1 MVERGS
7 RWLGALATGTLLVAC
22 GRPPPPQAPDL
33 GALAIAPP
41 ATVAPK
47 SAAPPAIAR
56 PEGIVAWI
64 RVDDGDALLDLL
76 GASPQTL
83 AGRQLPADAIAL
95 FEAVDLRRSL
105 DLIVVATGRGGRDV
119 QAAARFGLRDAPRF
133 FDALGKHFDV
143 IERGDRVH
151 VREKSH
157 AQDPDAE
164 PEQGA
169 EDVFVCDLAG
179 AGGERATCGTPKAME
194 AVGDWLRSAPE
205 PRAEDSVRTGKGATL
220 ARAVVYGSAL
230 RRIARSRP
238 GDGNEERSLLALL
251 EDVDTISLD
260 FAHEEQDGGALAFVA
275 GVRLRSASSSIAKE
289 LLAPPNTR
297 APSEP
302 FFRMWKDTSAVM
314 FTPGGGSLPKWTAE
328 LADSMNASY
337 DEPSRGGEPSAA
349 AKAIGQALEK
359 PVTIGYGVRADRA
372 KTALAAVRTAK
383 DVETAMQAL
392 ERALEPYVVYAVE
405 VEPAAAER
413 VLRDA
418 AGAWTRA
425 AEARD
430 KKVRSSVPSTR
441 YAVRIAPARL
451 GLPKGSFFLDITE
464 ADASRSAGP
473 GGKTPT
479 KTEHVVHVPVAG
491 HTWGLTCPDEKTCV
505 EGAKRWLAPAPAGP
519 REVHPMFRRRGV
531 ALAGYASS
539 FVGAF
544 TLHRASIGGSSNAL
558 PTDVLAELER
568 DLASPRRELP
578 FVVTTETSG
587 DGGTVAFEM
596 RGEHEAFRVLA
607 EHAGV
612 GGGGSGLS
620 LLFWAALALGR

>member
-1 MVERGS
+1 M
-7 RWLGALATGTLLVAC
+7 GALATGALLVAC

-33 GALAIAPP
+33 GALSIAPP
-41 ATVAPK
+41 STVAPK
-47 SAAPPAIAR
+47 AAAPPAIAR

-64 RVDDGDALLDLL
+64 RIDDGDALLDVL

-83 AGRQLPADAIAL
+83 AGRQMPADAIAL
-95 FEAVDLRRSL
+95 FEAVDLHRSL

-119 QAAARFGLRDAPRF
+119 QAAARFGLREPRRF

-143 IERGDRVH
+143 VERGDRVH

-157 AQDPDAE
+157 AQEPDAE
-164 PEQGA
+164 ADQDA

-179 AGGERATCGTPKAME
+179 AGGERATCGTPKAMK
-194 AVGDWLRSAPE
+194 AVGEWLRSAPE
-205 PRAEDSVRTGKGATL
+205 PRAEDSVRTGKGAAL
-220 ARAVVYGSAL
+220 ARVVVYGSAL
-230 RRIARSRP
+230 RRITHSRP
-238 GDGNEERSLLALL
+238 GDGDEERSLLALL

-260 FAHEEQDGGALAFVA
+260 FAHEEQDGGALALVA
-275 GVRLRSASSSIAKE
+275 GVRLRSASSTIAKE

-297 APSEP
+297 APNEP

-337 DEPSRGGEPSAA
+337 EEPSRGGEPSAA
-349 AKAIGQALEK
+349 AKALGKALEK
-359 PVTIGYGVRADRA
+359 PVTIGYGVRVDQA
-372 KTALAAVRTAK
+372 KTALSVVRTAK
-383 DVETAMQAL
+383 DVEKAMQAL

-405 VEPAAAER
+405 VDPGAAER

-418 AGAWTRA
+418 ASTWTSA

-430 KKVRSSVPSTR
+430 KKYRSSSPSTR
-441 YAVRIAPARL
+441 YAVRVAPGRL
-451 GLPKGSFFLDITE
+451 GPPKGSFFLDITE

-473 GGKTPT
+473 GAKTPT

-491 HTWGLTCPDEKTCV
+491 NTWGLTCPDEKTCV
-505 EGAKRWLAPAPAGP
+505 DGAKRLLAPASTAR
-519 REVHPMFRRRGV
+519 REVHPMFRRPGV

-544 TLHRASIGGSSNAL
+544 TMHRMSLGGSSNGL

-568 DLASPRRELP
+568 DLASPRLELP
-578 FVVTTETSG
+578 FVVTTETNRDG
-587 DGGTVAFEM
+587 GGTVAFEM
-596 RGEHEAFRVLA
+596 RGEREAFRVLA

-612 GGGGSGLS
+612 GGNGSGLS